1 MKLQKIFKEID
12 VSTYSLNSIFR
23 GVVKS
28 NFVKMLLLTSVFHR
42 VTFTFVAIL
51 LLYFLF
57 MDIMLYSRVH
67 NYSIKPNDDKPPYE
81 GRVPC
86 SFDPLCV
93 VTVKGLML
101 DHPNYYLLSPLAAI
115 VNQAF
120 GISDCE
126 WISPNLISGFH
137 VLVAIAA
144 GKCAS
149 SDSLSER
156 RLAVLLFEVRTWLDD
171 LDGHVARK
179 RKHIDG
185 EHSDVGSIG
194 YFVDG
199 ICDALG
205 SIALMIGIFCYF
217 QKNPPG
223 RGYEKLHNVLPLV
236 DGREID
242 PEAVYRRRR
251 RRSVIRTMILFAGY
265 LLVTSIGWN
274 RYISLYQ
281 DLLETEAVSPFI
293 SKDELFSR
301 QAKIMQSSSFWAMS
315 TSWKLINF
323 HIAVDCMLL
332 AMFLDRLWDYMRILR
347 WLGYIVVL
355 VVIYFTEFHFLE
367 SYAFIRETTTSDL
380 PTSEILYTW
389 NETSVH

>member
-1 MKLQKIFKEID
+1 MF
-12 VSTYSLNSIFR
+12 
-23 GVVKS
+23 
-28 NFVKMLLLTSVFHR
+28 LLTSVFHR
-42 VTFTFVAIL
+42 VTFSVVAIL
-51 LLYFLF
+51 LLYFIF
-57 MDIMLYSRVH
+57 MDTLLYSRVH
-67 NYSIKPNDDKPPYE
+67 KYSIKPNDNKPQYE
-81 GRVPC
+81 GIIPC

-101 DHPNYYLLSPLAAI
+101 DHPNYYLLGPLAAI

-120 GISDCE
+120 GISDCK

-149 SDSLSER
+149 SDSLSQR
-156 RLAVLLFEVRTWLDD
+156 RLAVLLFEIRTWLDD

-185 EHSDVGSIG
+185 EHSDVGSVG

-205 SIALMIGIFCYF
+205 CIALMIGIFCYF

-223 RGYEKLHNVLPLV
+223 RGYEKLNNVIPFV
-236 DGREID
+236 ESRDVD
-242 PEAVYRRRR
+242 PETIYKR
-251 RRSVIRTMILFAGY
+251 RRSRNVIGTVILFVGY
-265 LLVTSIGWN
+265 LLVSSVGWN

-281 DLLETEAVSPFI
+281 DLLETDTSSSSI
-293 SKDELFSR
+293 TKDELLFR
-301 QAKIMQSSSFWAMS
+301 QAKVMQSSSFWAMS
-315 TSWKLINF
+315 IAWKLVNF

-332 AMFLDRLWDYMRILR
+332 AMFLDRLWEYMRTLR

-355 VVIYFTEFHFLE
+355 VVVYFTEFHFLE
-367 SYAFIRETTTSDL
+367 SYAFVHGSASVPTFEFTSTDTM
-380 PTSEILYTW
+380 PIW
-389 NETSVH
+389 NETNIQR